1 MTPAFGLV
9 SSTFYVV
16 IVTNLIR
23 ISICAVTG
31 TSSGL
36 GRTLVEEVLAA
47 GERVAAT
54 TRNASALASLASAH
68 SPEQL
73 LVVQL
78 DISSIDQIKATFQ
91 QIKSHFG
98 RLDVVVNNAGYGLCG
113 EVEATSDEQA
123 RYQMEVNFWGP
134 VRMSREVCSSFILY
148 EIYSLMR
155 NNRQY
160 ASSER
165 IILPM
170 WVVTS

>member
-1 MTPAFGLV
+1 MQSPEP
-9 SSTFYVV
+9 
-16 IVTNLIR
+16 
-23 ISICAVTG
+23 
-31 TSSGL
+31 SSGL
-36 GRTLVEEVLAA
+36 GRTLVEEVLGGWRTSRSHNPQRKCSCFPCLRPLARAA
-47 GERVAAT
+47 PRG
-54 TRNASALASLASAH
+54 SAGH
-68 SPEQL
+68 F
-73 LVVQL
+73 L
-78 DISSIDQIKATFQ
+78 DRPNQGYIPADPNLI
-91 QIKSHFG
+91 FG